1 LFLKAIPF
9 LLFGSCWFLYLKLLE
24 LNNFRN
30 YKSLVLEPGL
40 FLNIITGQNAQG
52 KTSILEAIYMSCRGN
67 SFRTNKDREIIKW
80 GSELAYVSS
89 ILQMMDSTSH
99 VKITIKQGLKRIE
112 INGSTKRGSPLG
124 WPGVVLFTADHL
136 ALVKG
141 SPYERRRFLDLELG
155 PFHLLYAPNFS
166 RFQRALVQRNNLLRE
181 IRKRT
186 ENRSALKI
194 WNEQLSRYGA
204 KIICI
209 RLDILKKFSPLLR
222 VLYREL
228 SGDTEVFDLRYKSTL
243 KLDGLS
249 TEEEIYDAY
258 QKQLAVIEDEEIERA
273 QSLLGPHRDDLVFF
287 INGRDAKVFGSQGQ
301 QRTIVLALK
310 IAQIDLWREEIN
322 ENPILLLDDVIFELD
337 EQRRQAIFKRVGEMT
352 QTFLTTTEI
361 DRIGFPKNLE
371 HKTYTVHQGQVLM
384 KG

>member
-1 LFLKAIPF
+1 M
-9 LLFGSCWFLYLKLLE
+9 YLKLLE

-52 KTSILEAIYMSCRGN
+52 KTSILEAIYMSCKGN
-67 SFRTNKDREIIKW
+67 SFRTNKEREIINW
-80 GSELAYVSS
+80 ESDLAHISS
-89 ILQMMDSTSH
+89 LLQLAHSTSQ
-99 VKITIKQGLKRIE
+99 VKITIKQGLKRIK

-124 WPGVVLFTADHL
+124 WPGVVLFTADDL

-141 SPYERRRFLDLELG
+141 SPYERRRFMDLELG
-155 PFHLLYAPNFS
+155 PFHLLYNPNFS
-166 RFQRALVQRNNLLRE
+166 RFQRTLAQRNNLLRE
-181 IRKRT
+181 IRKRR
-186 ENRSALKI
+186 EGKAALKI

-204 KIICI
+204 KILFI
-209 RLDILKKFSPLLR
+209 RLELLKRFSPLLR

-228 SGDTEVFDLRYKSTL
+228 SGETEIFDLRYKSTL

-258 QKQLAVIEDEEIERA
+258 QKQLAMIEAEEIERA

-301 QRTIVLALK
+301 QRTIVLTLK
-310 IAQIDLWREEIN
+310 IAQIDLWREEID
-322 ENPILLLDDVIFELD
+322 ESPILLLDDVIFELD
-337 EQRRQAIFKRVGEMT
+337 DQRRQAIFKRVGAMT
-352 QTFLTTTEI
+352 QTFLTTTKI
-361 DRIGFPKNLE
+361 DHIGFPKDLE
-371 HKTYTVHQGQVLM
+371 HRTYTVHQGQVLV